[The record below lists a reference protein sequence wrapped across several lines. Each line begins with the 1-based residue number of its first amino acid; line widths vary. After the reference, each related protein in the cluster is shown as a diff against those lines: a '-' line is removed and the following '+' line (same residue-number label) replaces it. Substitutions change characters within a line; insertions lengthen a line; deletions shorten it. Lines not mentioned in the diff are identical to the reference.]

1 MRVAID
7 TNVLA
12 YAEGVGDEDRCRVAI
27 SLIERL
33 PEPAVMLPAQVL
45 GELMLVLSRKAGRT
59 REAARD
65 AVLGWADSFDVI
77 DSTWAS
83 FQSAFDL
90 SVNHEFRMWDALV
103 MAVAAENR
111 CRIVLSEDLQHGF
124 TWRGVTIVNPFLPD
138 EAPLLAAILSRDAGR
153 RP

>member
-12 YAEGVGDEDRCRVAI
+12 YAEGVGDAERCRVAI
-27 SLIERL
+27 GLIERL
-33 PEPAVMLPAQVL
+33 PEPAVLLPAQVL
-45 GELMLVLSRKAGRT
+45 GELLLVLTRKAGRS

-65 AVLGWADSFDVI
+65 AVLGWADSFEVI
-77 DSTWAS
+77 DSTWAA

-103 MAVAAENR
+103 MAAAADNR

-124 TWRGVTIVNPFLPD
+124 TWRGVTIVNPFLP
-138 EAPLLAAILSRDAGR
+138 EESPLLAAILAPDA
-153 RP
+153 

>member
-1 MRVAID
+1 MRTAID

-12 YAEGVGDEDRCRVAI
+12 YAEGVGDAERCRGAI
-27 SLIERL
+27 GLIERL
-33 PEPAVMLPAQVL
+33 PEPAVVLPAQVL
-45 GELMLVLSRKAGRT
+45 GELMLVLTRKAGRT

-65 AVLGWADSFDVI
+65 AVLGWAYSFDVV

-90 SVNHEFRMWDALV
+90 SVSHEFRMWDALV
-103 MAVAAENR
+103 MAVAAEHR

-138 EAPLLAAILSRDAGR
+138 ESPLLAALLAQAA
-153 RP
+153 

>member
-1 MRVAID
+1 MATVGTPYARLGRAIGLVD
-7 TNVLA
+7 
-12 YAEGVGDEDRCRVAI
+12 
-27 SLIERL
+27 RL
-33 PEPAVMLPAQVL
+33 PQPAVLLPAQVL
-45 GELMLVLSRKAGRT
+45 GELMLVLTRKAGRI

-65 AVLGWADSFDVI
+65 AVLGWADSFDVV

-90 SVNHEFRMWDALV
+90 CVNHDFRMWDALV

-124 TWRGVTIVNPFLPD
+124 TWRGVTIVNPFLP
-138 EAPLLAAILSRDAGR
+138 EESPLLTAILSQDA
-153 RP
+153 

>member
-12 YAEGVGDEDRCRVAI
+12 YAEGVGDAERCRVAI
-27 SLIERL
+27 GLIERL
-33 PEPAVMLPAQVL
+33 PEPAVLLPAQVL
-45 GELMLVLSRKAGRT
+45 GELLLVLTRKAGRS

-65 AVLGWADSFDVI
+65 AVLGWADSFEVI
-77 DSTWAS
+77 DSTLAA

-103 MAVAAENR
+103 MAVAADNR

-138 EAPLLAAILSRDAGR
+138 GSPLLAATIAPDA
-153 RP
+153 

>member
-12 YAEGVGDEDRCRVAI
+12 CADGVGAAERCRVAI
-27 SLIERL
+27 GLVERL
-33 PEPAVMLPAQVL
+33 PEPAVLLPAQVL
-45 GELMLVLSRKAGRT
+45 GELMLVLTRSAGRT
-59 REAARD
+59 RDAARD
-65 AVLGWADSFDVI
+65 AVLAWADSFDVI

-90 SVNHEFRMWDALV
+90 SVDHEFRMWDALV

-124 TWRGVTIVNPFLPD
+124 TWRGVTIVNPFLSD
-138 EAPLLAAILSRDAGR
+138 ESPLLAAIVSQDA
-153 RP
+153 

>member
-12 YAEGVGDEDRCRVAI
+12 YAEGVGDATRCRDAI
-27 SLIERL
+27 GLVERL
-33 PEPAVMLPAQVL
+33 PETAALLPAQVL
-45 GELMLVLSRKAGRT
+45 GELMLVLTRKAGRT

-65 AVLGWADSFDVI
+65 AVLTWADSFDVV

-90 SVNHEFRMWDALV
+90 SVDHEFGMWDALV

-124 TWRGVTIVNPFLPD
+124 TWRGVTIVNPFLPN
-138 EAPLLAAILSRDAGR
+138 ESPLLTAVLSQDA
-153 RP
+153 

>member
-12 YAEGVGDEDRCRVAI
+12 YAEGVGDAKRCGVAVG
-27 SLIERL
+27 LVERL
-33 PEPAVMLPAQVL
+33 PESAVLLPAQVL
-45 GELMLVLSRKAGRT
+45 GELMLVLTRKAGRT
-59 REAARD
+59 RELARD
-65 AVLGWADSFDVI
+65 AVLGWADSFDVV

-90 SVNHEFRMWDALV
+90 SVNHEFGMWDALV

-138 EAPLLAAILSRDAGR
+138 ESPLLAALLSQDA
-153 RP
+153 

>member
-12 YAEGVGDEDRCRVAI
+12 YAEGVGDAKRCGVAVG
-27 SLIERL
+27 LVERL
-33 PEPAVMLPAQVL
+33 PESAVLLPAQVL
-45 GELMLVLSRKAGRT
+45 GELMLVLTRKAGRT
-59 REAARD
+59 REVARD

-90 SVNHEFRMWDALV
+90 SVTHEFRMWDALV

-138 EAPLLAAILSRDAGR
+138 ESPLLAAILSQDA
-153 RP
+153 

>member
-12 YAEGVGDEDRCRVAI
+12 YAEGVGDAEQCGVAI
-27 SLIERL
+27 GLIERL
-33 PEPAVMLPAQVL
+33 PESAVVLPAQVL
-45 GELMLVLSRKAGRT
+45 GELMLVLTRKAGRT
-59 REAARD
+59 REAARE

-77 DSTWAS
+77 DSTWTS

-90 SVNHEFRMWDALV
+90 SVTHEFRMWDALV

-124 TWRGVTIVNPFLPD
+124 TWRGVTIANPFLPD
-138 EAPLLAAILSRDAGR
+138 QSPLLTAILSQDG
-153 RP
+153 

>member
-12 YAEGVGDEDRCRVAI
+12 YAEGVGDAERCRIAI
-27 SLIERL
+27 GLVERL
-33 PEPAVMLPAQVL
+33 PETAVVLPAQVL
-45 GELMLVLSRKAGRT
+45 GELMLVLTRKAGRS

-65 AVLGWADSFDVI
+65 AVLGWADSFGVA

-90 SVNHEFRMWDALV
+90 SLDHEIRMWDALV
-103 MAVAAENR
+103 MAVAADNR

-124 TWRGVTIVNPFLPD
+124 TWRGTTIINPFLPD
-138 EAPLLAAILSRDAGR
+138 ESPLLAAMLSQAAEE
-153 RP
+153 

>member
-12 YAEGVGDEDRCRVAI
+12 YAEGIGDAERVGVAI
-27 SLIERL
+27 GLVERL
-33 PEPAVMLPAQVL
+33 PEAAVLLPAQAI
-45 GELMLVLSRKAGRT
+45 GELMLVLIRQGGRSRE
-59 REAARD
+59 EARA
-65 AVLGWADSFDVI
+65 AVLGWADSFEVV
-77 DSTWAS
+77 DSTWAA

-90 SVNHEFRMWDALV
+90 SVTHEFRIWDAV
-103 MAVAAENR
+103 VISVAAENR

-138 EAPLLAAILSRDAGR
+138 ESPLLTSMLSQDG
-153 RP
+153 

>member
-1 MRVAID
+1 MRVALD

-12 YAEGVGDEDRCRVAI
+12 YAEGVGDAKRCGVAI
-27 SLIERL
+27 GLVERL
-33 PEPAVMLPAQVL
+33 PESAVLLPAQVL
-45 GELMLVLSRKAGRT
+45 GELMLVLTRKAGRT
-59 REAARD
+59 REVARD

-90 SVNHEFRMWDALV
+90 SVTHEFRMWDALV

-124 TWRGVTIVNPFLPD
+124 TWRGVTIVNPFLP
-138 EAPLLAAILSRDAGR
+138 EESPLLAAILSQDA
-153 RP
+153 

>member
-12 YAEGVGDEDRCRVAI
+12 YAEGVGDAKRCRAAI
-27 SLIERL
+27 ALIERL
-33 PEPAVMLPAQVL
+33 PEPSVVLPAQVL
-45 GELMLVLSRKAGRT
+45 GELMLVLTRKAART

-111 CRIVLSEDLQHGF
+111 CRIVLSEDLENAF
-124 TWRGVTIVNPFLPD
+124 TWRGVMVVNPFLPH
-138 EAPLLAAILSRDAGR
+138 ESPLLAAILSQDA
-153 RP
+153 

>member
-12 YAEGVGDEDRCRVAI
+12 CAEGVGDEERCRIAI
-27 SLIERL
+27 GLVEWL
-33 PEPAVMLPAQVL
+33 PETAMLLPAQVL
-45 GELMLVLSRKAGRT
+45 GELMLVLTRKAGRT

-65 AVLGWADSFDVI
+65 AVPGWADCFGVA

-83 FQSAFDL
+83 FQSAFDPSL
-90 SVNHEFRMWDALV
+90 SHEFRMRDALV
-103 MAVAAENR
+103 MAVAADNR

-124 TWRGVTIVNPFLPD
+124 TWRGTTIINPFLPD
-138 EAPLLAAILSRDAGR
+138 ESPLLTAMLSQSAGE
-153 RP
+153 

>member
-12 YAEGVGDEDRCRVAI
+12 YAEGIGDTERCRVAI
-27 SLIERL
+27 GLVDQL
-33 PEPAVMLPAQVL
+33 PQTAVLLPAQVL
-45 GELMLVLSRKAGRT
+45 GELMLILTRKAGRI

-65 AVLGWADSFDVI
+65 AVLGWADSFDVV

-138 EAPLLAAILSRDAGR
+138 QSPLLTAILSQDA
-153 RP
+153 

>member
-12 YAEGVGDEDRCRVAI
+12 YAEGVGDPERCRAAI
-27 SLIERL
+27 DLVDRL
-33 PEPAVMLPAQVL
+33 PDSAVVLPAQAL
-45 GELMLVLSRKAGRT
+45 GELMLVMMRKAGRS
-59 REAARD
+59 RDAARE
-65 AVLGWADSFDVI
+65 AVLGWADSFDVV

-90 SVNHEFRMWDALV
+90 SVNHEFHMWDALM
-103 MAVAAENR
+103 MAVAAENH

-124 TWRGVTIVNPFLPD
+124 TWRGVTIVNPFLSS
-138 EAPLLAAILSRDAGR
+138 ESPLLAALLSQDS
-153 RP
+153 

>member
-12 YAEGVGDEDRCRVAI
+12 YAEGVGDAQRCRVAI
-27 SLIERL
+27 RLIERL
-33 PEPAVMLPAQVL
+33 PEPAVLLPAQVL
-45 GELMLVLSRKAGRT
+45 GELMLVLTRKAGRT

-77 DSTWAS
+77 DSTWVS

-90 SVNHEFRMWDALV
+90 SVNNEFRMWDRLV

-138 EAPLLAAILSRDAGR
+138 ESPLLTAMLSQDA
-153 RP
+153 

>member
-12 YAEGVGDEDRCRVAI
+12 YAEGVGDAERCGVAVG
-27 SLIERL
+27 LVERL
-33 PEPAVMLPAQVL
+33 PESAVLLPAQVL
-45 GELMLVLSRKAGRT
+45 GELMLVLTRKAGRT
-59 REAARD
+59 RELARD
-65 AVLGWADSFDVI
+65 AVLGWADSFDVV

-90 SVNHEFRMWDALV
+90 SVNHEFGMWDALV

-138 EAPLLAAILSRDAGR
+138 ESPLLAALLSQDS
-153 RP
+153 

>member
-12 YAEGVGDEDRCRVAI
+12 YAEGVGDGERCRVAI
-27 SLIERL
+27 GLIERL
-33 PEPAVMLPAQVL
+33 SEPAVVLPAQVL
-45 GELMLVLSRKAGRT
+45 GELMLVLTRKAGRT
-59 REAARD
+59 RETARD

-90 SVNHEFRMWDALV
+90 SVSHDFQMWDALV

-111 CRIVLSEDLQHGF
+111 CRIVLSEDLEHGF
-124 TWRGVTIVNPFLPD
+124 TWRGVTIVNPFLP
-138 EAPLLAAILSRDAGR
+138 EESPLLAAILSEDA
-153 RP
+153 

>member
-12 YAEGVGDEDRCRVAI
+12 YAEGVGDAERCRVAI
-27 SLIERL
+27 ALVDRL
-33 PEPAVMLPAQVL
+33 PEPAVLLPAQVL
-45 GELMLVLSRKAGRT
+45 GELMLILSRKGGRT

-90 SVNHEFRMWDALV
+90 SVNHEFGMWDALV

-138 EAPLLAAILSRDAGR
+138 ESPLLAAILSPDA
-153 RP
+153 

>member
-12 YAEGVGDEDRCRVAI
+12 YAEGVGDAERCRVAI
-27 SLIERL
+27 GLIERL
-33 PEPAVMLPAQVL
+33 PEPAVLLPAQVL
-45 GELMLVLSRKAGRT
+45 GELLLVLTRKAGRS

-65 AVLGWADSFDVI
+65 AVLSWADSFEVI
-77 DSTWAS
+77 DSTWAA

-103 MAVAAENR
+103 MAVAADNR

-124 TWRGVTIVNPFLPD
+124 TWRGVTIVNPFLP
-138 EAPLLAAILSRDAGR
+138 EESPLLAAILAPDA
-153 RP
+153 